1 MTIRYF
7 SNVRRYRNR
16 VKASKILFFSLF
28 TACSA
33 QNLLAEETAAT
44 SELEEVVV
52 RAHPLSAEGLAQSTI
67 SLSGDALA
75 RNLAPNLG
83 EVLGKQPGIHSSSF
97 GAAVGRPVIHGLGGA
112 RVRVMEDRLSTMDVS
127 VTSGDHATTV
137 EPFIANSIEV
147 LKGPATLL
155 YGNGAVGGV
164 VDVHTGRVPHGHL
177 DEGIR
182 GGITAQAS
190 DNEDQHAVAG
200 RLDGRSATI
209 AWHIDAFD
217 RRSSNYEIPGETES
231 AALIAQEEADAAL
244 GEEPHAEEDSP
255 GFLPGSHFSTDGGAF
270 GVSLIGN
277 EWFSGIAISQLSA
290 VYGLPG
296 GHEHHDEDHDGDH
309 DGDHD
314 EDHDGDHADED
325 FSTPILDMEQ
335 QRIDLEI
342 GRAGPLSNNKNTLI
356 GRAASTIESINFRLG
371 VNDYEHAEVEPSGE
385 IATFF
390 ENDAL
395 EARLEITHALASSK
409 HVWGVQLEDRE
420 FSVTGEEAFVPA
432 VDSENLGVFWLSER
446 ELDNLSLEM
455 GLRLEQVEHKDQS
468 SGAKEDFT
476 ATAGSL
482 GVIYPINSDLTLT
495 ANFGYAQRAPVGEE
509 LFSNGAHLATGRYEI
524 GTATL
529 DKETVYRTDVILG
542 WAKDSVELNLNAYHA
557 SFDDFIYQN
566 PTGAEMDEL
575 PVFVWNQADAKF
587 RGLDGEVRWSNIEVA
602 GGNLALRGFFDVTRT
617 SLNTAN
623 ERELPLIPAD
633 RIGVS
638 LTQQW
643 GDVALILEAMRVADQ
658 DDVPSYELPT
668 EGFND
673 YDAHLEWQ
681 PTLANGQQVTVFLRG
696 ENLSDDEQRLHTSFI
711 KDATPQRG
719 RTWTLGARYQ
729 F

>member
-1 MTIRYF
+1 MSIR
-7 SNVRRYRNR
+7 RLPEYRLCR
-16 VKASKILFFSLF
+16 SKAKASRVLVLSLF
-28 TACSA
+28 TVCSA
-33 QNLLAEETAAT
+33 PNLFAEETPT
-44 SELEEVVV
+44 TPEFEEVVV

-75 RNLAPNLG
+75 RSLAPNLG

-137 EPFIANSIEV
+137 EPFIADSIEV

-164 VDVHTGRVPHGHL
+164 VDVHTGRVPHGQQ
-177 DEGIR
+177 DEGISGR
-182 GGITAQAS
+182 MTAQGS

-200 RLDGRSATI
+200 RLDGRSESI

-231 AALIAQEEADAAL
+231 AALIAQEEAEAAQS
-244 GEEPHAEEDSP
+244 GEAHEEEESP

-270 GVSLIGN
+270 GVSYVGDN
-277 EWFSGIAISQLSA
+277 WFSGIAISQLNA

-296 GHEHHDEDHDGDH
+296 GHGHHDEEHDDDHDGDH
-309 DGDHD
+309 DGDH
-314 EDHDGDHADED
+314 ADED
-325 FSTPILDMEQ
+325 YATPILDMEQ

-356 GRAASTIESINFRLG
+356 ARAASTVESINFRLG
-371 VNDYEHAEVEPSGE
+371 VNDYEHAEIEPDGE

-395 EARLEITHALASSK
+395 EARLEITHALANSK

-432 VDSENLGVFWLSER
+432 VDSQNLGLFWLSER

-476 ATAGSL
+476 ATAGSI

-529 DKETVYRTDVILG
+529 DEESVFRTDVILG
-542 WAKDSVELNLNAYHA
+542 WAKNSLELNLNAYYA

-575 PVFVWNQADAKF
+575 PVFLWSQADAKF

-602 GGNLALRGFFDVTRT
+602 GGNLAVRGFFDVIRA
-617 SLNTAN
+617 SLDTAS
-623 ERELPLIPAD
+623 ESELPLIPAD
-633 RIGVS
+633 RIGLS

-681 PTLANGQQVTVFLRG
+681 PTLANGQQVTLFLRG
-696 ENLSDDEQRLHTSFI
+696 ENLSDDEQRLHSSFI
-711 KDATPQRG
+711 KDAAPQRG